1 MYIILTIKIRK
12 EGEVWTAVCLELGT
26 ATDADSFEEVGEAIE
41 ELILL
46 HLEGLKEAGELE
58 HFIEKHGIK
67 VYHRKPH
74 PQKISIP
81 YYAEES
87 TYIKPL
93 LQKVSA

>member
-1 MYIILTIKIRK
+1 MYIILTIKYYK
-12 EGEVWTAVCLELGT
+12 DANHWVAECLELGT
-26 ATDADSFEEVGEAIE
+26 ATQARTLEAVEKEIN

-46 HLEGLKEAGELE
+46 HLNMLEETGERDR
-58 HFIEKHGIK
+58 FFKKHGIK